1 MGNRYT
7 EVLMTYLRRPFSS
20 WQAGIWLLGGVSFM
34 LFGIA
39 SHGWN
44 TYLLEVG
51 IIFLG
56 SSLWTHL
63 RDQMVNAR
71 RSLTP
76 KYIWPHILLFSV
88 ISLFVFLIFA
98 LLSSYR
104 LDVLGTASA
113 LLMVFGYIGC
123 YVATQIRVLP
133 YFGLA
138 IFYWTPVLSI
148 RLPPHLLFAAEEAQ
162 IKWAIASLGVAF
174 IFVAVAWMLWITEE
188 NWGYVK
194 PAGFIPLAELC
205 RTARHFIKDRL
216 DRIRSRAPIVA
227 GASPVNIP
235 EQISYD
241 IPFYR
246 VGPIRAALGRWR
258 HADVLQTGLL
268 LALIPLFIIV
278 LIISIVR
285 GEPRWGVSDG
295 VRFTTPFIMALPSL
309 LVTNQWLKR
318 WPFLQ
323 MESLRP
329 ASRRRYIQDFF
340 IAVAVQIFFAWLAF
354 AAMTATIAIAR
365 GHGIAGMETLL
376 PFYSATFL
384 VQPFGFL
391 LCCWILLHRNH
402 ATLFFVIV
410 VALESELFIS
420 FWNWEVGPM
429 IDWAVF
435 LMAISLILLPF
446 VHRRWLNIEMG

>member
-148 RLPPHLLFAAEEAQ
+148 RLPP
-162 IKWAIASLGVAF
+162 
-174 IFVAVAWMLWITEE
+174 
-188 NWGYVK
+188 
-194 PAGFIPLAELC
+194 
-205 RTARHFIKDRL
+205 
-216 DRIRSRAPIVA
+216 
-227 GASPVNIP
+227 
-235 EQISYD
+235 
-241 IPFYR
+241 
-246 VGPIRAALGRWR
+246 
-258 HADVLQTGLL
+258 
-268 LALIPLFIIV
+268 
-278 LIISIVR
+278 
-285 GEPRWGVSDG
+285 
-295 VRFTTPFIMALPSL
+295 
-309 LVTNQWLKR
+309 
-318 WPFLQ
+318 
-323 MESLRP
+323 
-329 ASRRRYIQDFF
+329 
-340 IAVAVQIFFAWLAF
+340 
-354 AAMTATIAIAR
+354 
-365 GHGIAGMETLL
+365 
-376 PFYSATFL
+376 
-384 VQPFGFL
+384 
-391 LCCWILLHRNH
+391 
-402 ATLFFVIV
+402 
-410 VALESELFIS
+410 
-420 FWNWEVGPM
+420 
-429 IDWAVF
+429 
-435 LMAISLILLPF
+435 PF
-446 VHRRWLNIEMG
+446 VVCSGGGSD